1 MKRIIASLML
11 LLSGVG
17 FSQTP
22 DSPNQIKTKSA
33 KKLAKKFLRKADIPG
48 MAISVSKHGE
58 IIWSEGF
65 GYSSKK
71 PKVKVKPDITIF
83 RIASISKSIT
93 ALALA
98 KLAEDKIVDLDSSIY
113 KYVPDYPKK
122 EYDFTVRQLGG
133 NLSGIRHY
141 KDDNEYAL
149 NKKMSITEGLSLFK
163 NDSLLFKP
171 GTKFNYTSLGYVL
184 LSEII
189 QNATKG
195 PFETFINDTIF
206 KPLRMEHSMIDISDA
221 DIPNK
226 TQFYRSAFLK
236 KPVIAEPV
244 ANEFKVAGGGFL
256 STSEDIIKLGNEII
270 YSKLISK
277 EAIKEIITSQRL
289 SSGNKTGY
297 GIGFSTVTSSNGTPK
312 FYHTGGGVGASTIL
326 MVYPEEEL
334 VITVLTNLTGVT
346 MLDFGNALESIFINL

>member
-11 LLSGVG
+11 LLSTVG
-17 FSQTP
+17 FSQAP
-22 DSPNQIKTKSA
+22 DNGYHVKIKSA
-33 KKLAKKFLRKADIPG
+33 KKLAKKFKRKKDIPG
-48 MAISVSKHGE
+48 MAISVSQKGQ

-71 PKVKVKPDITIF
+71 PKIKVKPDTTIF

-93 ALALA
+93 ALSLA
-98 KLAEDKIVDLDSSIY
+98 KLAEYKLVDLDSSIY

-133 NLSGIRHY
+133 NLAGIRHY

-163 NDSLLFKP
+163 NDSLLFQP
-171 GTKFNYTSLGYVL
+171 GTKFNYTSFGYVL

-189 QNATKG
+189 QKASNK
-195 PFETFINDTIF
+195 PFDTYVHDSIF
-206 KPLRMEHSMIDISDA
+206 KPLKMEHSMMDISDA
-221 DIPNK
+221 NIPNK

-236 KPVIAEPV
+236 KPILAEPV
-244 ANEFKVAGGGFL
+244 ANEFKVGGGGFL
-256 STSEDIIKLGNEII
+256 STSEDIIKFGNEII
-270 YSKLISK
+270 YSKIISK
-277 EAIKEIITSQRL
+277 DAIKEIITSQQL
-289 SSGNKTGY
+289 TSGNKTGY
-297 GIGFSTVTSSNGTPK
+297 GIGFSTVSSIKGTPK
-312 FYHTGGGVGASTIL
+312 YYHTGGGVGASTIL

-346 MLDFGNALESIFINL
+346 MQEFGNALESIFIN